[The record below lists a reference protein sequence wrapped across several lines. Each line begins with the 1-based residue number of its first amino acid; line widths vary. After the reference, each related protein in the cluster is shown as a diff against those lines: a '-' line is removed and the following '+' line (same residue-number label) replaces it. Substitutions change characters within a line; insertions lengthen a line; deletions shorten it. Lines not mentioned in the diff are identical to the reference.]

1 MTENSDSD
9 CESDN
14 EDEEEEFQSIKTYI
28 LLSGLCLTNLELIL
42 L

>member
-1 MTENSDSD
+1 MAENSGSD

-14 EDEEEEFQSIKTYI
+14 EEEEEELQLITTH